1 MNIDVYSPDSYLN
14 GIPHKQF
21 QWLRDNAPVY
31 QHPHPDGSSYW
42 AISKHADVMAV
53 SRDFQ
58 TFSAERGFVLI
69 DDLPD
74 STLEMARNQL
84 LGMDPPR
91 HAKPRRAVI
100 TRFTSSRLK
109 ALEPQIRAI
118 AQEIMHAAQ
127 GRDTVNFVDDL
138 AGDLPTAVICELMEI
153 PRDMWPQI
161 RRWSDMQTSASD
173 PDLGGTEEEVLQA
186 SIEMGTYGF
195 ELACERKGKDGDDLI
210 SLLINQEVD
219 GELISEAEFASLF
232 VQIAVAGNETTRG
245 LISSGMYQL
254 LQQPEL
260 YRELEAQ
267 PEKLPSAV
275 EEMLRW
281 TCPLHYFRRT
291 ATCDTDIGGTA
302 IKAGDKVVMLYSSA
316 NFDEAVFDQP
326 MQFNIER
333 KHNPHMAFG
342 HGIHLCLGANLARM
356 EARIFFEEFFK
367 YFASIELLGKP
378 SYIRSNSIH
387 AFKTMPAKLLPR

>member
-1 MNIDVYSPDSYLN
+1 
-14 GIPHKQF
+14 
-21 QWLRDNAPVY
+21 
-31 QHPHPDGSSYW
+31 
-42 AISKHADVMAV
+42 
-53 SRDFQ
+53 
-58 TFSAERGFVLI
+58 
-69 DDLPD
+69 
-74 STLEMARNQL
+74 
-84 LGMDPPR
+84 
-91 HAKPRRAVI
+91 
-100 TRFTSSRLK
+100 
-109 ALEPQIRAI
+109 
-118 AQEIMHAAQ
+118 
-127 GRDTVNFVDDL
+127 
-138 AGDLPTAVICELMEI
+138 MEI